1 MDSGIAPV
9 MHLPTT
15 LIKLIKLM
23 VALLLVTAA
32 LGVPSAQ
39 AVTTT
44 LVGKGSN
51 RCLDVQGGA
60 TAAPGAPMIIYDCHG
75 GSNQAFEFSSAGEI
89 RVMNG
94 TRCLDAY
101 QQGTALGT
109 AVVAY
114 TCNGQINQ
122 KWTYNNNGTI
132 TGRQSGL
139 CLDVYKGLSDPLTPV
154 ILYTCRATSN
164 QVWIR
169 NDGVVIDTTPP
180 TPPTNLSLS
189 NLQCRSAT
197 LSWAPST
204 DNTGVTFYDIYH
216 DGQQMAT
223 VTGSTLAT
231 TLTLTPGARWG
242 LYVNARDAAGNVS
255 QASATLTVAVPQC
268 SVDTQPPSVPSGLSA
283 AATGTSVAL
292 KWNAATDN
300 VGVAAYDIYRNGAK
314 VGATSSLTYTDSA
327 LTANTTYRYA
337 VSARDA
343 QNNASILTPE
353 VQVTT
358 GGSCSSAVCGVVQ
371 VATETD
377 LPWGMLALPDGQL
390 LYSRRD
396 VRDVVR
402 LNPTTGEKTAL
413 GAMPNAA
420 GTDGEG
426 GVMGLAASPTF
437 PASDPWLYIM
447 YTTPN
452 DNRVVRVKYV
462 NGTLDLSSLQVLLSG
477 IARNKYHNGGR
488 LRYGPDGKLY
498 VATGDAQNGDY
509 AQNTSHLSGK
519 VLRMNVDGTVPTDN
533 PFGNLVWSY
542 GHRNP
547 QGLAFDA
554 QGRLWEQEFG
564 DSTMDETNLIQKGGN
579 YGWPICEGTVSRSGT
594 GCATAGFLAPK
605 YTYPVADGSCSGI
618 AIVRQALYVACQRGE
633 RVYRHAIS
641 GDSLLNTQ
649 ELFRGTYGRIR
660 TVEPAIDGNLW
671 LSTTNGGDK
680 DNIAN
685 NSNNKIIKV
694 NLGP

>member
-1 MDSGIAPV
+1 
-9 MHLPTT
+9 MHARNERIRMLTV
-15 LIKLIKLM
+15 M
-23 VALLLVTAA
+23 VAAALMLLLA
-32 LGVPSAQ
+32 LMPGQAQ
-39 AVTTT
+39 AATT
-44 LVGKGSN
+44 LVGQGSS

-60 TAAPGAPMIIYDCHG
+60 SAALGAPMIIYDCHG
-75 GSNQAFEFSSAGEI
+75 GTNQSFEFTADGEI

-109 AVVAY
+109 TVVAY
-114 TCNGQINQ
+114 FCNGQPNQ

-139 CLDVYKGLSDPLTPV
+139 CLDVYKGLTAAKTAV

-169 NDGVVIDTTPP
+169 NDGVQIDTTPP
-180 TPPTNLSLS
+180 TPPSNLSLS

-204 DNTGVTFYDIYH
+204 DNIGVAFYDVYH
-216 DGQQMAT
+216 DGQQMTT

-255 QASATLTVAVPQC
+255 QASATLSVTVPQC
-268 SVDTQPPSVPSGLSA
+268 SVDTQPPTVPSGLTA

-292 KWNAATDN
+292 KWNASTDN
-300 VGVAAYDIYRNGAK
+300 VAVAGYDIYRNDVK
-314 VGATSSLTYTDSA
+314 VGATAGLTYTDSA
-327 LTANTTYRYA
+327 LTPNTGYRYA

-343 QNNASILTPE
+343 QNNSSARTADAL
-353 VQVTT
+353 VTT
-358 GGSCSSAVCGVVQ
+358 GGSCSTAVCSVAQ

-402 LNPTTGEKTAL
+402 LNPSTGVKTVVGVL
-413 GAMPNAA
+413 SNAA

-426 GVMGLAASPTF
+426 GVMGLAASPNF
-437 PASDPWLYIM
+437 PTGDSWLYIM
-447 YTTPN
+447 YTTAT
-452 DNRVVRVKYV
+452 DNRIVRVRYV
-462 NGTLDLSSLQVLLSG
+462 NGALDMSSLQVLLSG
-477 IARNKYHNGGR
+477 VLRNKYHNGGR

-498 VATGDAQNGDY
+498 VATGDAQNGDF
-509 AQNTSHLSGK
+509 AQNTSHLNGK
-519 VLRMNVDGTVPTDN
+519 VLRMNVDGTVPSDN

-579 YGWPICEGTVSRSGT
+579 YGWPICEGTLSRSGT
-594 GCATAGFLAPK
+594 GCGTSGFIAPK

-633 RVYRHAIS
+633 RLYRHAIS
-641 GDSLLNTQ
+641 GDSLLNVQ

-671 LSTTNGGDK
+671 ISTTNGGDK

-685 NSNNKIIKV
+685 NSDNKIIKV

>member
-1 MDSGIAPV
+1 MHARSERFWMLSTGLALV
-9 MHLPTT
+9 M
-15 LIKLIKLM
+15 
-23 VALLLVTAA
+23 LLL
-32 LGVPSAQ
+32 LLLPGQAQ
-39 AVTTT
+39 AATT

-51 RCLDVQGGA
+51 RCLDVQGGSA
-60 TAAPGAPMIIYDCHG
+60 SAPGAPLIIYDCNS
-75 GSNQAFEFSSAGEI
+75 GSNQSFEFTAAGEI

-109 AVVAY
+109 TVVAW
-114 TCNGQINQ
+114 TCNGQPNQ
-122 KWTYNNNGTI
+122 KWTYNTNGTI

-139 CLDVYKGLSDPLTPV
+139 CLDVYKALTDVRTPV

-164 QVWIR
+164 QVWVR
-169 NDGVVIDTTPP
+169 NDGVQIDTTPP

-204 DNTGVTFYDIYH
+204 DNIGVAFYDIYH
-216 DGQQMAT
+216 DGQQMTT

-231 TLTLTPGARWG
+231 TLTLSPGARWG

-255 QASATLTVAVPQC
+255 QASATLSVNVPQC
-268 SVDTQPPSVPSGLSA
+268 TVDNQPPSVPTGLTAS
-283 AATGTSVAL
+283 ATGTSVTL
-292 KWNAATDN
+292 KWAAATDN
-300 VGVAAYDIYRNGAK
+300 VGVTGYDIYRNDAK
-314 VGATSSLTYTDSA
+314 VGSTSSLTYTDNA
-327 LTANTTYRYA
+327 LAANTTYRYA

-343 QNNASILTPE
+343 QNNSSAPSTPQAS
-353 VQVTT
+353 VTT
-358 GGSCSSAVCGVVQ
+358 GGSCSSAVCSTAQ

-377 LPWGMLALPDGQL
+377 LPWGILALPDGQL

-402 LNPTTGEKTAL
+402 LNPANGTKTVL
-413 GAMPNAA
+413 GALPNAA

-426 GVMGLAASPTF
+426 GVMGLAASPNF
-437 PASDPWLYIM
+437 PGTDQWLYIM
-447 YTTPN
+447 YTTPT

-462 NGTLDLSSLQVLLSG
+462 NGSLDMSSLQVLLSG
-477 IARNKYHNGGR
+477 IARNKFHNGGR

-498 VATGDAQNGDY
+498 VATGDAQNGDF

-519 VLRMNVDGTVPTDN
+519 VLRMNLDGTVPTDN

-579 YGWPICEGTVSRSGT
+579 YGWPICEGTLSRSGS
-594 GCATAGFLAPK
+594 GCATAGFIAPK
-605 YTYPVADGSCSGI
+605 HTYPVADGSCSGI

-633 RVYRHAIS
+633 RLYRHAIS
-641 GDSLLNTQ
+641 GDSLTNTQ
-649 ELFRGTYGRIR
+649 ELFRGTFGRIK
-660 TVEPAIDGNLW
+660 TAEPAIDGNLW
-671 LSTTNGGDK
+671 ISTTNGGDK

>member
-1 MDSGIAPV
+1 MHAGRFWSWSLSSRWAFARMLTLAVLAWMAAP
-9 MHLPTT
+9 
-15 LIKLIKLM
+15 
-23 VALLLVTAA
+23 TAA
-32 LGVPSAQ
+32 HA
-39 AVTTT
+39 ATTT
-44 LVGKGSN
+44 LVGQASS

-60 TAAPGAPMIIYDCHG
+60 SSAPGAPMIIYDCHG
-75 GSNQAFEFSSAGEI
+75 ASNQAFEFTTAGEI

-101 QQGTALGT
+101 QQGTAPGT

-139 CLDVYKGLSDPLTPV
+139 CLDVYRGLTQALTPV

-169 NDGVVIDTTPP
+169 NDGVGIDTQPP
-180 TPPTNLSLS
+180 TAPTGLALS

-197 LSWAPST
+197 LSWSAST
-204 DNTGVTFYDIYH
+204 DNVGVAFYDVYH
-216 DGQQMAT
+216 DGQQMTT

-231 TLTLTPGARWG
+231 TLTLTPGANWG

-255 QASATLTVAVPQC
+255 QASATLPVNVPQC
-268 SVDTQPPSVPSGLSA
+268 SSDTQPPTVPSGLTAS
-283 AATGTSVAL
+283 ATGTSVAL

-300 VGVAAYDIYRNGAK
+300 VGVVAYDLYRNGAK
-314 VGATSSLTYTDSA
+314 IGSTAALTYTENA
-327 LTANTTYRYA
+327 LAANTQYRYA
-337 VSARDA
+337 VAARDA
-343 QNNASILTPE
+343 QSNASTRSAE
-353 VQVTT
+353 VSVTT
-358 GGSCSSAVCGVVQ
+358 GGSCSSAVCSVTQ

-377 LPWGMLALPDGQL
+377 LPWGLLALPDGQL

-402 LNPTTGEKTAL
+402 LNPATGVKTSIGAL
-413 GAMPNAA
+413 PNAA

-426 GVMGLAASPTF
+426 GVMGLAAAPGFPT
-437 PASDPWLYIM
+437 ADNWLYIM
-447 YTTPN
+447 YTTPS

-462 NGTLDLSSLQVLLSG
+462 NSTLDLSSLQVLLSG

-498 VATGDAQNGDY
+498 VATGDAQNGDF

-519 VLRMNVDGTVPTDN
+519 VLRMNVDGSTPSDN

-579 YGWPICEGTVSRSGT
+579 YGWPICEGTLSRSGT
-594 GCATAGFLAPK
+594 GCATAGFIAPK
-605 YTYPVADGSCSGI
+605 RTYPVAEGSCSGI

-633 RVYRHAIS
+633 RVYRHEIS
-641 GDSLLNTQ
+641 GDALANSQ
-649 ELFRGTYGRIR
+649 ELFRGTYGRIK
-660 TVEPAIDGNLW
+660 TVEPAVDGNLW

-685 NSNNKIIKV
+685 NSNNKIIKI

>member
-1 MDSGIAPV
+1 
-9 MHLPTT
+9 MHAGRSLSSF
-15 LIKLIKLM
+15 LSLCG
-23 VALLLVTAA
+23 ALLLMATLAGPA
-32 LGVPSAQ
+32 PAQ
-39 AVTTT
+39 AATTT
-44 LVGKGSN
+44 LVGQGSS
-51 RCLDVQGGA
+51 RCLDVSGGSS
-60 TAAPGAPMIIYDCHG
+60 AAPGAPMIIYDCHG
-75 GSNQAFEFSSAGEI
+75 ASNQAFEFTAAGEI

-94 TRCLDAY
+94 TRCLDAEG
-101 QQGTALGT
+101 QGTAPGT

-114 TCNGQINQ
+114 TCNGQNNQ

-139 CLDVYKGLSDPLTPV
+139 CLDVYKGLTAARTPV
-154 ILYTCRATSN
+154 ILYTCRATPN

-169 NDGVVIDTTPP
+169 NDGVGIDTVAP
-180 TPPTNLSLS
+180 TAPSRLVLS

-197 LSWAPST
+197 LSWTAST
-204 DNTGVTFYDIYH
+204 DNIGVAFYDVYH
-216 DGQQMAT
+216 DGQLMTT
-223 VTGSTLAT
+223 VTGNTLAT
-231 TLTLTPGARWG
+231 TLTLNPGANWG

-255 QASATLTVAVPQC
+255 QASATLPVTVPQC
-268 SVDTQPPSVPSGLSA
+268 SSDTQAPTVPTGLTAS
-283 AATGTSVAL
+283 ATGTSVAL

-300 VGVAAYDIYRNGAK
+300 VGVVAYDVYRNGTKIGSTA
-314 VGATSSLTYTDSA
+314 ALTYTENA
-327 LTANTTYRYA
+327 LAANTTYRYA
-337 VSARDA
+337 VTARDA
-343 QNNASILTPE
+343 QNNASARAPE
-353 VQVTT
+353 VSVTT
-358 GGSCSSAVCGVVQ
+358 GGSCSSAVCSVTQ

-377 LPWGMLALPDGQL
+377 LPWGLLALPDGQV
-390 LYSRRD
+390 LYTRRD

-402 LNPTTGEKTAL
+402 LNPTTGVKTSI

-426 GVMGLAASPTF
+426 GVMGLAAAPGF
-437 PASDPWLYIM
+437 PATDAWLYIM

-462 NGTLDLSSLQVLLSG
+462 NDTLDLSSLQVLLSG
-477 IARNKYHNGGR
+477 IARNKFHNGGR

-498 VATGDAQNGDY
+498 IATGDAQNGDF

-519 VLRMNVDGTVPTDN
+519 VLRMNPDGSTPGDN

-594 GCATAGFLAPK
+594 GCATAGFMAPK
-605 YTYPVADGSCSGI
+605 RTYPVAEGSCSGI
-618 AIVRQALYVACQRGE
+618 AIIRQALYVACQRGE
-633 RVYRHAIS
+633 RVYRHEIS
-641 GDSLLNTQ
+641 GDSLINSQ
-649 ELFRGTYGRIR
+649 DLFRGTYGRIR

-680 DNIAN
+680 DNVPN
-685 NSNNKIIKV
+685 NSNNKIIKI